1 MPYQRVPLAVA
12 GNDENSVVHADFGH
26 VARAEC
32 SDYCEGWK
40 NVLLS

>member
-1 MPYQRVPLAVA
+1 MLYQRVPLETA
-12 GNDENSVVHADFGH
+12 GNGEDGVAHADFGH